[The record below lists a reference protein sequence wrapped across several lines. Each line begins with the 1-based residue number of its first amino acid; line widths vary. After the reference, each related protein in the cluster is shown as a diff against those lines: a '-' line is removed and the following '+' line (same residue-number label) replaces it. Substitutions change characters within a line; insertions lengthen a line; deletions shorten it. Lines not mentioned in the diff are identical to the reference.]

1 MAIVELS
8 CVPLGTKT
16 PSVSQYVARAV
27 EVLEQEKDIKYEI
40 TAMGTIMEGDLDRIL
55 AVVRKMHEAVFV
67 EGVAR
72 VLTTVKIDDRR
83 DKSHSIRAKV
93 DSVKKKLRG

>member
-1 MAIVELS
+1 MAIAEVS
-8 CVPLGTKT
+8 VVPLGTRT

-27 EVLEQEKDIKYEI
+27 KVLEREKDVRYEI
-40 TAMGTIMEGDLDRIL
+40 TAMGTIVEGDLDKIL
-55 AVVRKMHEAVFV
+55 AAVKKMHEGTFG

-83 DKSHSIRAKV
+83 DKAQGMKEKV
-93 DSVKKKLRG
+93 NSLKKKL

>member
-1 MAIVELS
+1 MAIAEVS
-8 CVPLGTKT
+8 IVPLGTET

-27 EVLEQEKDIKYEI
+27 KLLEQERGIKYEL
-40 TAMGTIMEGDLDRIL
+40 TAMGTIIEGDLDRIL
-55 AVVRKMHEAVFV
+55 AVVKKMHEEVFG

-83 DKSHSIRAKV
+83 DKAQGIKEKV
-93 DSVKKKLRG
+93 DSLKRKL

>member
-1 MAIVELS
+1 MAIAEVS
-8 CVPLGTKT
+8 VVPLGTKT

-27 EVLEQEKDIKYEI
+27 KVLQQEKDVKYEI
-40 TAMGTIMEGDLDRIL
+40 TPMGTIIEGDLDKIL
-55 AVVRKMHEAVFV
+55 AVVKKMHEGTFG

-83 DKSHSIRAKV
+83 DKTQGMKEKV
-93 DSVKKKLRG
+93 NSLKKKL